1 MDRKRMRGILS
12 QMHKKRSPQK
22 NIKRL
27 QKDRNI
33 SIFFF
38 FCLFLYRVIKYSR
51 EKMNTKICATHITS

>member
-1 MDRKRMRGILS
+1 MRGILS
-12 QMHKKRSPQK
+12 QMHEIKSPQK

-38 FCLFLYRVIKYSR
+38 VLFLYRVIKDSR
-51 EKMNTKICATHITS
+51 ERK

>member
-12 QMHKKRSPQK
+12 QMHKIKSPQK
-22 NIKRL
+22 NIERL

-33 SIFFF
+33 SIFFCFAF
-38 FCLFLYRVIKYSR
+38 FFLQGDKR

>member
-1 MDRKRMRGILS
+1 MKGILS
-12 QMHKKRSPQK
+12 QMHKIKSPQK

-33 SIFFF
+33 SIFFV
-38 FCLFLYRVIKYSR
+38 LFLYRVIKESR

>member
-1 MDRKRMRGILS
+1 MRGILS
-12 QMHKKRSPQK
+12 QMHKIKSPQK

-38 FCLFLYRVIKYSR
+38 RFVSLQGDKR
-51 EKMNTKICATHITS
+51 